1 MDDANYLSTINKF
14 VASQLFAF
22 ARQPESCE
30 GEQAVKHQQFVAE
43 AVTPQLLN
51 ERVEGIA
58 EQGRRNTYIR
68 CETVTGH
75 PLGEKSEDKQAE

>member
-14 VASQLFAF
+14 VVSQLFAF

-43 AVTPQLLN
+43 TVAPQLLGHSIK
-51 ERVEGIA
+51 RIA
-58 EQGRRNTYIR
+58 E
-68 CETVTGH
+68 
-75 PLGEKSEDKQAE
+75 